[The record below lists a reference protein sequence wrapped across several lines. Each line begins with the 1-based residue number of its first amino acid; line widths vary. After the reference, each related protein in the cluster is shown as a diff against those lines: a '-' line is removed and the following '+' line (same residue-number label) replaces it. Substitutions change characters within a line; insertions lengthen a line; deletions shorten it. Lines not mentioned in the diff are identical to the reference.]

1 LSFGLVPIHPNGLS
15 GGQLTDN
22 FQLAV
27 IVPIMVWD
35 WHAITRSCPMDSFF
49 SIAGAFFFANT
60 VLWELGKNIVPFSVF
75 VRYISKSTK
84 QEMR

>member
-1 LSFGLVPIHPNGLS
+1 MSDVYKNCPAFGLVPIHPNGLS

-49 SIAGAFFFANT
+49 SIAGAFCKYCFMGTWQKHCPFFC
-60 VLWELGKNIVPFSVF
+60 VCPLYK
-75 VRYISKSTK
+75 
-84 QEMR
+84 

>member
-1 LSFGLVPIHPNGLS
+1 MSFGLVPIHPNGLL

-35 WHAITRSCPMDSFF
+35 WHAILQILFYGNL
-49 SIAGAFFFANT
+49 A
-60 VLWELGKNIVPFSVF
+60 KNIVPFSVF

-84 QEMR
+84 QEVR

>member
-1 LSFGLVPIHPNGLS
+1 MSFDLVPIHPNGLS

-27 IVPIMVWD
+27 IVPITVWD
-35 WHAITRSCPMDSFF
+35 WHAIKEAAQWTVSSPLREL
-49 SIAGAFFFANT
+49 FANT